1 MMLFFNN
8 LGLNP
13 ELKPVYACG
22 SPLHA
27 RQLQAANNWCG
38 RVSCLSTADF
48 ILVKTDKRESAA
60 FVALLSTAHPR
71 RPSEL
76 FRLTI
81 VLPCIRVKF
90 SLTMSLPAKRLF
102 TLFLSSEPSC
112 FPIFCP
118 LHFFAC
124 CSCRQK
130 ALNFSSAP
138 LDSPL
143 LPIQLFSRNPSFSFL
158 KRNWSFQSVVCTKS

>member
-1 MMLFFNN
+1 MWVTF
-8 LGLNP
+8 
-13 ELKPVYACG
+13 AQ
-22 SPLHA
+22 
-27 RQLQAANNWCG
+27 QLQAANNWCG

-60 FVALLSTAHPR
+60 FVALLSTAHLR

-76 FRLTI
+76 FHLTI

-90 SLTMSLPAKRLF
+90 SLTMGLPAKCLF
-102 TLFLSSEPSC
+102 TLFLSSEPLC
-112 FPIFCP
+112 FPIFCL

-130 ALNFSSAP
+130 VLNFSSAP

-143 LPIQLFSRNPSFSFL
+143 LPIQFFSRNPSFSFL